1 MIMNGDT
8 HGVGSVGCLKRVK
21 NAISV
26 ARTVLEQTTHTMLVG
41 DDGFFLFF
49 NFKFINPIDDNR

>member
-21 NAISV
+21 KAISV
-26 ARTVLEQTTHTMLVG
+26 ARTVLEQTKHTLLVG
-41 DDGFFLFF
+41 DDGAFHPSLEM
-49 NFKFINPIDDNR
+49 NHEK